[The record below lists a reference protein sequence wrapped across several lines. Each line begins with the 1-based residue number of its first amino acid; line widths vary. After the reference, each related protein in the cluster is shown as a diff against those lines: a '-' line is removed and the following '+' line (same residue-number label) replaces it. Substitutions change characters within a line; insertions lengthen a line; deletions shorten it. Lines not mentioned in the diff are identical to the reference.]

1 MKKVLIAVV
10 LCVALCGCS
19 SWMVRPEKIV
29 LLPEER
35 IFTIAAGQEIAVTL
49 DGKPI
54 KMTFP
59 DDMKIVSPTLLVRQE
74 EKLNN
79 SELDKAKVSKEKQTL
94 FTIIGSLAGA
104 LAMGLGIF
112 FKMKKWIPSVKANVE
127 VK

>member
-1 MKKVLIAVV
+1 MKKILIVMS
-10 LCVALCGCS
+10 LCFLCGCS
-19 SWMVRPEKIV
+19 SWIVRPEKIV

-79 SELDKAKVSKEKQTL
+79 ASLDKAKANKEKQTL
-94 FTIIGSLAGA
+94 FSIIAGIVGA
-104 LAMGLGIF
+104 IAASLGIF
-112 FKMKKWIPSVKANVE
+112 FKMKSWLPKVKANIE